1 MISKLPNVGVSIFT
15 QMSALAQSV
24 GAINLSQGFPGFNPD
39 SLLIERL
46 AYHAS
51 HGKNQYSP
59 ASGVPELRN
68 QLGLLYGCNPDTEV
82 TVTSGAAEA
91 LFCAIA
97 TVVSK
102 GDEVIILEPAYDLY
116 APAVETQGGTP
127 VFVQMKYPDFT
138 IDWQEIEDKITSRT
152 KLIIVNTPHNPTG
165 KVLKQSDISALEGI
179 VSRYP
184 ELLLVSDEVY
194 EHIIFDGNVHLSLR
208 DSEIL
213 RERTFMCSSFAK
225 TFHITGWKIG
235 YCIAPAALSA
245 EFRKVH
251 QYVTFCSFTPA
262 QYAIAD
268 YLESSKS
275 YLDLSDFYQKKRDL
289 FVDALTQSDFK
300 ILPSEGTFFQN
311 VSFAHLSGQSDVA
324 VSKNLTEKPGVASI
338 PTSVFY
344 NNNTDHKILRFC
356 FAKDDEVL
364 LQAAERLK
372 NVAQYL

>member
-1 MISKLPNVGVSIFT
+1 MISKLPNVGISIFT
-15 QMSALAQSV
+15 KMTALAQSV
-24 GAINLSQGFPGFNPD
+24 GAINLSQGFPGFDPD

-59 ASGVPELRN
+59 ASGVAELRT
-68 QLGLLYGCNPDTEV
+68 QIGLLYDCNPDTEV

-102 GDEVIILEPAYDLY
+102 GDEVIIIEPAYDLY
-116 APAVETQGGTP
+116 APAVETQGAVP
-127 VFVQMKYPDFT
+127 VFVQMKYPDFA
-138 IDWQEIEDKITSRT
+138 IDWQEVEDKITSKT

-165 KVLKQSDISALEGI
+165 KVLQESDITALEEI
-179 VSRYP
+179 VSRHP

-194 EHIIFDGNVHLSLR
+194 EHIVFDGNVHLSLR

-213 RERTFMCSSFAK
+213 RDRTFMCSSFAK
-225 TFHITGWKIG
+225 TFHITGWKMG
-235 YCIAPAALSA
+235 YCIAPSALSE

-268 YLESSKS
+268 YLESSKA
-275 YLDLSDFYQKKRDL
+275 YLQLSAFYQKKRDL
-289 FVDALTQSDFK
+289 FLKALNESDFK
-300 ILPSEGTFFQN
+300 ILTSEGTFFQN
-311 VSFAHLSGQSDVA
+311 VSYAHLSERSDVE
-324 VSKNLTEKPGVASI
+324 VSTRLTEKLGVASI

-344 NNNTDHKILRFC
+344 NDKTNNKILRFC
-356 FAKDDEVL
+356 FAKDDETL
-364 LQAAERLK
+364 LKAAERLK
-372 NVAQYL
+372 NVAGYL

>member
-46 AYHAS
+46 THHAAQ
-51 HGKNQYSP
+51 GKNQYSP
-59 ASGVPELRN
+59 ASGVLELRN
-68 QLGLLYGCNPDTEV
+68 QLGLLYGCNPETEV

-97 TVVSK
+97 TVISK
-102 GDEVIILEPAYDLY
+102 GDEVIIIEPAYDLY
-116 APAVETQGGTP
+116 APAVETQGGVP
-127 VFVQMKYPDFT
+127 VFVQMKYPDFR
-138 IDWQEIEDKITSRT
+138 IDWQEVEDKITSRT

-165 KVLKQSDISALEGI
+165 KVLNRSDISALENI
-179 VSRYP
+179 VSKHP

-194 EHIIFDGNVHLSLR
+194 EHIVFDGNVHLSLR
-208 DSEIL
+208 NSEIL

-235 YCIAPAALSA
+235 YCIAPASLSA

-251 QYVTFCSFTPA
+251 QYVTFCCFTPA

-268 YLESSKS
+268 YLEASKA
-275 YLDLSDFYQKKRDL
+275 YLELSAFYQRKRDL
-289 FVDALTQSDFK
+289 FAEALKDSDFK
-300 ILPSEGTFFQN
+300 ILDSEGTFFQN
-311 VSFAHLSGQSDVA
+311 VSYVHLSLKSDLI
-324 VSKNLTEKPGVASI
+324 VSKSLTEKLGVASI

-344 NNNTDHKILRFC
+344 EQKVDHKILRFC
-356 FAKDDEVL
+356 FAKDDETL

-372 NVAQYL
+372 KVAEYL